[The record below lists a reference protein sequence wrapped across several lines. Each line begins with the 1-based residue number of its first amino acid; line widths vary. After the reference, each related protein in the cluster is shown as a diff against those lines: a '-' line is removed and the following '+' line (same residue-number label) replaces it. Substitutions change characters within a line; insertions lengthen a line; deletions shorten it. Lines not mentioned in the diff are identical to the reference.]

1 MDRLRK
7 RADFLALNGAEKT
20 GGGRWSTPAFLL
32 VAKPRRPETEVET
45 GSVRVGFTVT
55 KKIGNAV
62 VRNRLKRRL
71 RALAR
76 AALPSLGKPGCDY
89 VFIGRSGGLTRNFA
103 EMQTELARGLGKINK
118 SMTEARR

>member
-7 RADFLALNGAEKT
+7 RADFLALNNAEKT

-32 VAKPRRPETEVET
+32 VGKSRRD
-45 GSVRVGFTVT
+45 GLSQVRVGFTVT

-76 AALPSLGKPGCDY
+76 TALPSLGKAGCDY
-89 VFIGRSGGLTRNFA
+89 VLIGRSGGLERDFA
-103 EMQTELARGLGKINK
+103 IMQAELAKGLGKLNQ
-118 SMTEARR
+118 SMTEAQA